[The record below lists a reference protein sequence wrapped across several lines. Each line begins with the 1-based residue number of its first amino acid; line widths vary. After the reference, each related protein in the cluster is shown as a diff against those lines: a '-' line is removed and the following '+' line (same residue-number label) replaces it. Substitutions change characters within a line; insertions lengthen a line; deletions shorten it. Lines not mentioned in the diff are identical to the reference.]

1 MLTASAYM
9 CYNVLYQA
17 FVVRG
22 YSLFDNTN
30 ETARSA
36 LPVRFISWVKTHASM
51 AVAHL

>member
-1 MLTASAYM
+1 M

-22 YSLFDNTN
+22 YTLFDNTH

-36 LPVRFISWVKTHASM
+36 LPVRLLLSLKST
-51 AVAHL
+51 